1 MLILK
6 LFCAAIGYSM
16 MGFWGALLGY
26 FFGAVAEAVF
36 SGRLLLTAGAR
47 SGRQVVFLETVF
59 QMMGHLAKADGR
71 VSESEVKHTERFM
84 DQLGMQA
91 GRRRDAIALFKQGTD
106 PSFDVEQALK
116 RFTKT
121 CGRSAH
127 LSHLLMVYLLGVA
140 VADGRLDS
148 TEEKLLRKIG
158 VSLGMSSVALD
169 RLIAMTQGQD
179 QFGGG
184 YGPAG
189 GGAGSQGA
197 RGPSAAESLS
207 AAYQALGVTASD
219 SDTVIKRAYR
229 KLMSEFHPDK
239 LIGQGVP
246 EDMVRVAT
254 ERSQEIQKAYD
265 VIKKHRAS

>member
-6 LFCAAIGYSM
+6 LLCAAIGYSV

-26 FFGAVAEAVF
+26 FFGAVAEAVL

-47 SGRQVVFLETVF
+47 SNRQVVFLETVF
-59 QMMGHLAKADGR
+59 QLMGLLAKADGR
-71 VSESEVKHTERFM
+71 VSESEIKHTERFM

-91 GRRRDAIALFKQGTD
+91 GRRRDAIALFKQGTEAG
-106 PSFDVEQALK
+106 FDVEQALK
-116 RFTKT
+116 RFTNT

-140 VADGRLDS
+140 VADGQLDS
-148 TEEKLLRKIG
+148 SEEQLLRKIG
-158 VSLGMSSVALD
+158 ATLGMSSVALD
-169 RLIAMTQGQD
+169 RLFAMTQGQD

-189 GGAGSQGA
+189 GGA

-207 AAYQALGVTASD
+207 AAYQALGVNASD
-219 SDTVIKRAYR
+219 SDSVIKRAYR

>member
-1 MLILK
+1 VLILK
-6 LFCAAIGYSM
+6 LLCAAIGYSM

-26 FFGAVAEAVF
+26 FVGAVAQASL

-47 SGRQVVFLETVF
+47 SNRQRVFLETVF
-59 QMMGHLAKADGR
+59 QLMGRLAKADGR
-71 VSESEVKHTERFM
+71 VSESEIKHTERFM

-91 GRRRDAIALFKQGTD
+91 ERRREAIALFKAGSD
-106 PSFDVEQALK
+106 PAFDVDQALQ
-116 RFTKT
+116 RFRNS
-121 CGRSAH
+121 CGKSAH

-140 VADGRLDS
+140 VADGQLDQA
-148 TEEKLLRKIG
+148 EEQMIRNMGAK
-158 VSLGMSSVALD
+158 LGMSPVALD
-169 RLIAMTQGQD
+169 RLIAMTRGQD

-184 YGPAG
+184 YTG
-189 GGAGSQGA
+189 GSSGQRA
-197 RGPSAAESLS
+197 PSTADSLS
-207 AAYQALGVTASD
+207 AAYQALGVSADDSD
-219 SDTVIKRAYR
+219 SVVKRAYR

-265 VIKKHRAS
+265 VIKKHRGQ

>member
-6 LFCAAIGYSM
+6 LLCAAIGYSV

-26 FFGAVAEAVF
+26 FFGAVAEAVL

-47 SGRQVVFLETVF
+47 GNRQVVFLETVF
-59 QMMGHLAKADGR
+59 QLMGLLAKADGR
-71 VSESEVKHTERFM
+71 VSESEIKHTERFM

-106 PSFDVEQALK
+106 PGFDVEQALK

-140 VADGRLDS
+140 VADGRLDPS
-148 TEEKLLRKIG
+148 EEQMLRKIG
-158 VSLGMSSVALD
+158 ATLGMSSVALD

-189 GGAGSQGA
+189 GGGGA
-197 RGPSAAESLS
+197 RGPSTAENLS

-219 SDTVIKRAYR
+219 SDSVIKRAYR

-265 VIKKHRAS
+265 VIKKQRAT

>member
-6 LFCAAIGYSM
+6 LLCAFLGYSM

-26 FFGAVAEAVF
+26 FLGAVAEAVL

-47 SGRQVVFLETVF
+47 SNRQTVFLETVF
-59 QMMGHLAKADGR
+59 QLMGRLAKSDGR
-71 VSESEVKHTERFM
+71 VSESEIKHTERFM
-84 DQLGMQA
+84 DQLGMQSD
-91 GRRRDAIALFKQGTD
+91 RRREAIALFKQGTD
-106 PSFDVEQALK
+106 ANFDVEQALK
-116 RFTKT
+116 RFKNT

-140 VADGRLDS
+140 VADGQLQS
-148 TEEKLLRKIG
+148 AEEVLLRKIG
-158 VSLGMSSVALD
+158 ASLGMSSIALD
-169 RLIAMTQGQD
+169 RLIAMTRGQD

-184 YGPAG
+184 YHRTGS
-189 GGAGSQGA
+189 GAGA
-197 RGPSAAESLS
+197 RAPSSAESLS
-207 AAYQALGVTASD
+207 AAYQALGVQASD
-219 SDTVIKRAYR
+219 SDSVVKRAYR

-265 VIKKHRAS
+265 LIKKHRAK